1 MSNRRIEIEL
11 AYENVFRV
19 YRTHPFPRRRRHTS
33 HRRVQ
38 AIQMPMLIAEIA
50 RNDSTMN
57 VRVRR
62 LTAVVTDDRL
72 SVLVLESITIS
83 IFLSNSSSAEEMKR
97 EIGLET
103 FPMNCVKEAQ
113 NIRDLRRRTMFIR
126 IDELAIETD
135 SNYREKNLLLVES
148 SVGELEQ
155 SKPNLTIFVE
165 LLDIVVE
172 RESFWVLSFDI
183 VDEFREETRSWS
195 SWRMLEII
203 KVMQISHN
211 SLGSEGRESGNV
223 QL

>member
-1 MSNRRIEIEL
+1 
-11 AYENVFRV
+11 
-19 YRTHPFPRRRRHTS
+19 
-33 HRRVQ
+33 
-38 AIQMPMLIAEIA
+38 
-50 RNDSTMN
+50 
-57 VRVRR
+57 
-62 LTAVVTDDRL
+62 
-72 SVLVLESITIS
+72 
-83 IFLSNSSSAEEMKR
+83 
-97 EIGLET
+97 
-103 FPMNCVKEAQ
+103 
-113 NIRDLRRRTMFIR
+113 MFIR